1 MSKSFFFKASQTD
14 WERIDV
20 MQDENIDLSDIP
32 QVTEEQMKQ
41 AVLRVGGKP
50 IERFQ
55 QRGKRLTLEE
65 YLKYDDRTDSQYQL
79 VAGELVAIPPESPKN
94 VQISLFLLVN
104 FLKFVP
110 FNRLSNKVEIV
121 VAGSRATTRIP
132 DLVVLT
138 DELATALEGA
148 TRSTITLDIPP
159 PALVIEVVSPG
170 KANQDRD
177 YRYKRSEYAAR
188 GIAEYWIV
196 DPQIN
201 AVTVLILVD
210 GFYEETRFAG
220 NTAIASTIFPEL
232 QLTVEQV
239 LKAGESIT
247 GNAIS

>member
-1 MSKSFFFKASQTD
+1 L
-14 WERIDV
+14 
-20 MQDENIDLSDIP
+20 DLGLNNSMTAI
-32 QVTEEQMKQ
+32 T
-41 AVLRVGGKP
+41 GKH
-50 IERFQ
+50 
-55 QRGKRLTLEE
+55 LTLEE
-65 YLKYDDRTDSQYQL
+65 YLKYDDGTDSQYEL
-79 VAGELVAIPPESPKN
+79 VAGELVAMPPESPKN

-121 VAGSRATTRIP
+121 VAGSRATTRVP

-148 TRSTITLDIPP
+148 TRSTITLDMPP
-159 PALVIEVVSPG
+159 PALVVEVVSPG
-170 KANQDRD
+170 KANEDRD

-210 GFYEETRFAG
+210 GFYEETRFSG

-239 LKAGESIT
+239 LKAGESNT
-247 GNAIS
+247 